1 MQWMATSL
9 QPLLREVC
17 SRRALAERGL
27 LDADLAVKL
36 ALGKSTQ
43 RLPSSLQGWSLMI
56 LELWCRAVIDI
67 PGPQGKHAMG
77 TRVGRYEPS
86 SSGLSPAGS
95 WIGVQRM
102 FV

>member
-1 MQWMATSL
+1 MGTSL
-9 QPLLREVC
+9 HPLVREVC
-17 SRRALAERGL
+17 SQRALAERGL

-36 ALGKSTQ
+36 AVGKSTQ

-67 PGPQGKHAMG
+67 PAPQGKHAMG

-86 SSGLSPAGS
+86 SSGLSLRAPG
-95 WIGVQRM
+95 
-102 FV
+102 